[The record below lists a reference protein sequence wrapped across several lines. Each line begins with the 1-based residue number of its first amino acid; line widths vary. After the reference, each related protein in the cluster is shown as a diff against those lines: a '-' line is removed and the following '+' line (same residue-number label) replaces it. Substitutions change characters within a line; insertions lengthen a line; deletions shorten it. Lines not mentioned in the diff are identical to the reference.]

1 MNIVGENALPPP
13 CLPPVVCSMCKGGT
27 PRTEQIQ
34 MFTVTEYNAD
44 LRVSQLMVT
53 VATLVV
59 GAVPQEVSSLGTD
72 PFE

>member
-1 MNIVGENALPPP
+1 
-13 CLPPVVCSMCKGGT
+13 
-27 PRTEQIQ
+27 
-34 MFTVTEYNAD
+34 MFKVTEYNAD
-44 LRVSQLMVT
+44 LRVTVNLHRVSQLMVT